1 MNAARKLK
9 LVLCP
14 LITYCHYLKASAFE
28 IQHIT
33 GLRHLFYIFCLL
45 LHYLPG
51 NQLHPVKRGSTRL
64 RGSCTVT
71 CDAVVYAFG

>member
-1 MNAARKLK
+1 MAAARKLK

-14 LITYCHYLKASAFE
+14 LIIYCHYLTASAFD
-28 IQHIT
+28 IQHVT
-33 GLRHLFYIFCLL
+33 GLRHLFRIFCLL

-51 NQLHPVKRGSTRL
+51 NRLHPVKMGPTRP